1 MLGPGQLVDAQQV
14 NVIINHQWPI
24 LYAEVQQMPHVVF
37 SSSFQT
43 QPRKGFAT
51 PWFGEQPFCLSIS
64 EDPFVFSTDAKIVT
78 PEDVKQNRQG
88 AILFSLPRDV
98 QIAAQILQ
106 ASGWGFY
113 YSMGGYHVTLLVES
127 IWMDPG
133 QIVRC
138 KGYVVVTA
146 DPSLLPQNLPE
157 PGLSDGIVWVM
168 EKSGRGRLFCGVFVG
183 GGNAVGGLDERGGG
197 QRLFAGLG
205 ERQANGF
212 GE

>member
-98 QIAAQILQ
+98 QMAAQILQ
-106 ASGWGFY
+106 ASGWRF
-113 YSMGGYHVTLLVES
+113 VQ
-127 IWMDPG
+127 PA
-133 QIVRC
+133 
-138 KGYVVVTA
+138 K
-146 DPSLLPQNLPE
+146 PS
-157 PGLSDGIVWVM
+157 
-168 EKSGRGRLFCGVFVG
+168 RL
-183 GGNAVGGLDERGGG
+183 
-197 QRLFAGLG
+197 
-205 ERQANGF
+205 
-212 GE
+212 